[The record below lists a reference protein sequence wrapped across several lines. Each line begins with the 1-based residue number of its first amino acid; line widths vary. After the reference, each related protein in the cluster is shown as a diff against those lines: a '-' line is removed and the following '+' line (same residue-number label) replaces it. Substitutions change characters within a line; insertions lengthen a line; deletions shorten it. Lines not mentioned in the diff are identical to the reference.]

1 MVLAVLTVTLEQAP
15 ASTKPTDD
23 TQTRSIPTACPQIS
37 KGSLLISGFSNATI
51 LLPSL
56 MFPQWRGLGE
66 GTMCRKARKWFRTVR
81 LFLTEIKIL
90 IVEIFLLVHAVRSL
104 FFSKR

>member
-1 MVLAVLTVTLEQAP
+1 
-15 ASTKPTDD
+15 
-23 TQTRSIPTACPQIS
+23 
-37 KGSLLISGFSNATI
+37 
-51 LLPSL
+51 
-56 MFPQWRGLGE
+56 
-66 GTMCRKARKWFRTVR
+66 MCRKARKWFRTVR